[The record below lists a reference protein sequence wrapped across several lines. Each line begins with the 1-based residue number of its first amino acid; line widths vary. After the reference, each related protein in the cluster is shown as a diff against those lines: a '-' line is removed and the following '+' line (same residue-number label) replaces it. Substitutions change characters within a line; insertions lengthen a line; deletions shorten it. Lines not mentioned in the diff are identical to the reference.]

1 MSKIVLD
8 IETQKSFDEV
18 GGRGNFH
25 LLKVSVVGIY
35 SYLKG
40 EYMTFE
46 ESEISKLEEMLKS
59 ATLIIGFNIKRFDF
73 IVLEPYLTIPI
84 NTLPALDIMEEIVK
98 LVGHRVSLESAAQA
112 TLGKGKLG
120 NGLDALRFFKEGKI
134 EELKKYCL
142 HDVMITKEIYEYGQ
156 THKEISFTSN
166 RTPVNRTIPVNWP

>member
-1 MSKIVLD
+1 MNRIVLD

-18 GGRGNFH
+18 GGRENFH

-46 ESEISKLEEMLKS
+46 ESAIPQLEEMLKS
-59 ATLIIGFNIKRFDF
+59 AALIIGFNIKRFDF
-73 IVLEPYLTIPI
+73 VVLGPYLSIPI

-98 LVGHRVSLESAAQA
+98 VVGHRVSLESVAQA
-112 TLGKGKLG
+112 TLGKGKIG
-120 NGLDALRFFKEGKI
+120 NGLDALRFFKEGKM
-134 EELKKYCL
+134 EELKRYCL
-142 HDVMITKEIYEYGQ
+142 HDVMITREVYEYGQ

-166 RTPVNRTIPVNWP
+166 RTFGKHTIPVHWD